1 MSGKWKS
8 LFGTSLSFSGMH
20 PLHWLPPYSIRVFR
34 LERLPNSVGI
44 SPVNWL

>member
-8 LFGTSLSFSGMH
+8 LFGTSLSFAGMH
-20 PLHWLPPYSIRVFR
+20 PLHWFPNSNRVFR